1 MPIKFFHNS
10 TNCFRIHE
18 HATFEGRKTS
28 RYDHCPS
35 PGDDEKPR
43 HLHPRKGS
51 GNLHACQGQGS
62 EKASG
67 KNDYPCETGGP
78 SFPSPYPEA
87 ELAIDDIVNEAVVC
101 DREEAPV
108 SINLEN
114 VNLSPDIK
122 EKIQENFYEVTDLL
136 RMRDG
141 GYDTFKKWYVDGRLY
156 YHIIIDP
163 NNTKRGILELRP
175 IDSLKIKKVRQVLP
189 PKNPQDLQAAP
200 RVEEYFSFNDG
211 GMDGKKGGQI
221 IRIAPDSIAYAHSGL
236 LSEDRKMVLSYLHKA
251 IKPLN
256 QLRMIEDAV
265 VIYRISRAPERRIF
279 YIDVGNLPKIK
290 AEQYLKDIMTRYKN
304 KMVYD
309 AQTGEMRD
317 DRKHMSMLEDY
328 WLPRR
333 EGGRGTEIST
343 LPGGEN
349 LGELE
354 DVLYFQKKLYK
365 ALNVPSSRLE
375 QESGFVLGR
384 AQEITRDEVK
394 FTRFIERL
402 RNRFGHLFNTCLEK
416 QLILKG
422 VLTLNDWRMVEQKI
436 HYEWQT
442 DSQFAELKEAEMLT
456 ERLNL
461 LQSMNFADEIV
472 GNFYSKE
479 YIRKRILKQTQE
491 EIMEIDKQ
499 IELEKAAAGPPEEDD
514 EYASYKHEGG
524 ENLSEDNEEKFKTN
538 INDIFKKVLEEDM
551 DEDEQPQILAR
562 N

>member
-1 MPIKFFHNS
+1 MAIELFGFTIGRTQKQK
-10 TNCFRIHE
+10 E
-18 HATFEGRKTS
+18 HQERVSFALPQSEDGALDIAGSYGGGAYGTYLDMDGAAKNEQDLIA
-28 RYDHCPS
+28 RY
-35 PGDDEKPR
+35 R
-43 HLHPRKGS
+43 QMAL
-51 GNLHACQGQGS
+51 
-62 EKASG
+62 
-67 KNDYPCETGGP
+67 
-78 SFPSPYPEA
+78 YPEC
-87 ELAIDDIVNEAVVC
+87 ELAVDDIVNEAVVA

-108 SINLEN
+108 GINLEN
-114 VNLSPDIK
+114 INLSLEIK
-122 EKIQENFYEVTDLL
+122 EKIIHEFHEVLDLL
-136 RMRDG
+136 RFRDV

-156 YHIIIDP
+156 YHIIIDQSNP
-163 NNTKRGILELRP
+163 KRGILELRP
-175 IDSLKIKKVRQVLP
+175 LDATKIKKVRQIIP
-189 PKNPQDLQAAP
+189 PKNQAEMLRMP
-200 RVEEYFSFNDG
+200 NVEEYFIYNEAG
-211 GMDGKKGGQI
+211 IDGKKGAGTPIQV
-221 IRIAPDSIAYAHSGL
+221 APDSIAYCHSGL
-236 LSEDRKMVLSYLHKA
+236 LSNDKKLVLSYLHKA

-290 AEQYLKDIMTRYKN
+290 AEQYLRDIMTRYKN
-304 KMVYD
+304 KLVYD
-309 AQTGEMRD
+309 SNTGELRD
-317 DRKHMSMLEDY
+317 DRKHLSMLEDY

-365 ALNVPSSRLE
+365 SLNVPSSRLE

-384 AQEITRDEVK
+384 AQEISRDEVK

-422 VLTLNDWRMVEQKI
+422 ILTLNDWRSIEKRV

-442 DSQFAELKEAEMLT
+442 DSHFAELKEAEMLQ

-461 LQSMNFADEIV
+461 LQNMNFADEIV
-472 GNFYSKE
+472 GNFFSKE
-479 YIRKRILKQTQE
+479 FVRKRILKQTQE
-491 EIMEIDKQ
+491 EIDEIDRQ
-499 IELEKAAAGPPEEDD
+499 IDAEKAAEPEEPED
-514 EYASYKHEGG
+514 EFQSFVPKDGQK
-524 ENLSEDNEEKFKTN
+524 LNEELDKIVEEKIVDKEKDEELKVN
-538 INDIFKKVLEEDM
+538 INDIFKSVLEEET
-551 DEDEQPQILAR
+551 DEFRA

>member
-1 MPIKFFHNS
+1 MAVELFGFTI
-10 TNCFRIHE
+10 
-18 HATFEGRKTS
+18 GRTQK
-28 RYDHCPS
+28 
-35 PGDDEKPR
+35 EKEAR
-43 HLHPRKGS
+43 D
-51 GNLHACQGQGS
+51 
-62 EKASG
+62 KASFALPQYDDG
-67 KNDYPCETGGP
+67 ALDVSGTPGGAYATYLDMEGAAKNEMDLIQRYRQM
-78 SFPSPYPEA
+78 SLYPEC
-87 ELAIDDIVNEAVVC
+87 ELAVDDIVNEAIVC
-101 DREEAPV
+101 DREEAPI

-122 EKIQENFYEVTDLL
+122 EKIQENFHEVSDLL

-141 GYDTFKKWYVDGRLY
+141 GYDIFKKWYVDGRLY

-175 IDSLKIKKVRQVLP
+175 IDALKIKKVRQILP
-189 PKNPQDLQAAP
+189 PKDPSDLQAPP

-211 GMDGKKGGQI
+211 GTDGKKGGPI
-221 IRIAPDSIAYAHSGL
+221 VRVASDSIAYAHSGL
-236 LSEDRKMVLSYLHKA
+236 LNEDRKMVLSYLHKA

-309 AQTGEMRD
+309 AETGELRD

-328 WLPRR
+328 WIPRR
-333 EGGRGTEIST
+333 EGGRGTEITT

-349 LGELE
+349 LGELD
-354 DVLYFQKKLYK
+354 DVIYFQKKLYK

-375 QESGFVLGR
+375 QDSGFVLGR
-384 AQEITRDEVK
+384 AAEISRDEVK

-422 VLTLNDWRMVEQKI
+422 ILTLNDWRMIEQKI

-479 YIRKRILKQTQE
+479 YVRKRILKQTQE

-499 IELEKAAAGPPEEDD
+499 IELEKAAAPPEEED
-514 EYASYKHEGG
+514 EYQSYKHKGG

-538 INDIFKKVLEEDM
+538 INDIFKKVLEEDI
-551 DEDEQPQILAR
+551 DEEQVITS

>member
-1 MPIKFFHNS
+1 MAIELFGFTIGRTQKENEAKEKLSFALPQYDDGAIDVAG
-10 TNCFRIHE
+10 TPGG
-18 HATFEGRKTS
+18 AYGTYLDMEGAAKNEADLIA
-28 RYDHCPS
+28 RY
-35 PGDDEKPR
+35 R
-43 HLHPRKGS
+43 QMAL
-51 GNLHACQGQGS
+51 
-62 EKASG
+62 
-67 KNDYPCETGGP
+67 
-78 SFPSPYPEA
+78 FPEC
-87 ELAIDDIVNEAVVC
+87 ELAVDDIVNEAVVA
-101 DREEAPV
+101 DREESAV

-114 VNLSPDIK
+114 INLSLDIK
-122 EKIQENFYEVTDLL
+122 QKIVDNFHEVVDLL
-136 RMRDG
+136 QFNQT

-163 NNTKRGILELRP
+163 ANPKRGILELRP
-175 IDSLKIKKVRQVLP
+175 IDSLKIKKVRQVIP
-189 PKNPQDLQAAP
+189 PKSYEMDKDPNPKI
-200 RVEEYFSFNDG
+200 EEYFAFNEG
-211 GMDGKKGGQI
+211 GISGDKGGNI
-221 IRIAPDSIAYAHSGL
+221 IRIAPDSIAYCHSGL

-290 AEQYLKDIMTRYKN
+290 AEQYLRDIMTRYKN
-304 KMVYD
+304 KLVYD
-309 AQTGEMRD
+309 SATGELRD

-354 DVLYFQKKLYK
+354 DVIYFQRKLYK
-365 ALNVPSSRLE
+365 SLNVPSSRLE
-375 QESGFVLGR
+375 QDSGFVLGR
-384 AQEITRDEVK
+384 AQEISRDEVK

-402 RNRFGHLFNTCLEK
+402 RSRFNGLFNTCLEK

-422 VLTLNDWRMVEQKI
+422 ILTLNDWRNIQNRI

-442 DSQFAELKEAEMLT
+442 DSQFAELKEAEMLQ

-479 YIRKRILKQTQE
+479 YVRKRILKQTQE
-491 EIMEIDKQ
+491 EIDEIDRQ
-499 IELEKAAAGPPEEDD
+499 IAA
-514 EYASYKHEGG
+514 EGG
-524 ENLSEDNEEKFKTN
+524 EEEEGEDQFQSFKPENGQNLSEELDKIVEEKIVDKEKDEELKEN
-538 INDIFKKVLEEDM
+538 LNEIFKSVLEEET
-551 DEDEQPQILAR
+551 DEFRAI
-562 N
+562 

>member
-1 MPIKFFHNS
+1 MAVELFGFTI
-10 TNCFRIHE
+10 
-18 HATFEGRKTS
+18 GRTQK
-28 RYDHCPS
+28 
-35 PGDDEKPR
+35 EKEAR
-43 HLHPRKGS
+43 D
-51 GNLHACQGQGS
+51 
-62 EKASG
+62 KASFALPQYDDG
-67 KNDYPCETGGP
+67 ALDVSGTPGGAYGTYLDMEGAAKNEMDLIQRYRQM
-78 SFPSPYPEA
+78 SLYPEC
-87 ELAIDDIVNEAVVC
+87 ELAVDDIINEAIVC
-101 DREEAPV
+101 DREEAPI

-122 EKIQENFYEVTDLL
+122 EKIQENFYEVADLL

-141 GYDTFKKWYVDGRLY
+141 GYDIFKKWYVDGRLY

-175 IDSLKIKKVRQVLP
+175 IDALKIKKVRQILP
-189 PKNPQDLQAAP
+189 PKDPSDLQAPP

-221 IRIAPDSIAYAHSGL
+221 VRVAPDSIAYAHSGL
-236 LSEDRKMVLSYLHKA
+236 LNEDRKMVLSYLHKA

-309 AQTGEMRD
+309 AQTGELRD

-333 EGGRGTEIST
+333 EGGRGTEITT

-349 LGELE
+349 LGELD
-354 DVLYFQKKLYK
+354 DVIYFQKKLYK

-384 AQEITRDEVK
+384 AAEISRDEVK
-394 FTRFIERL
+394 FTRFVERL
-402 RNRFGHLFNTCLEK
+402 RNRFGHLFNTCMEK

-422 VLTLNDWRMVEQKI
+422 ILTLNDWRMVEQKI

-479 YIRKRILKQTQE
+479 FVRKRILKQTQE

-499 IELEKAAAGPPEEDD
+499 IELEKAAAPPEEEGD
-514 EYASYKHEGG
+514 EYASYKHKGG

-538 INDIFKKVLEEDM
+538 INDIFKKVLEEDI
-551 DEDEQPQILAR
+551 DEEQVITS

>member
-1 MPIKFFHNS
+1 MAIELFGFTIGRTQKENEAKEKLSFALPQYDDGAIDVAG
-10 TNCFRIHE
+10 TPGG
-18 HATFEGRKTS
+18 AYGTYLDMEGAAKNETDLIA
-28 RYDHCPS
+28 RYRQMS
-35 PGDDEKPR
+35 
-43 HLHPRKGS
+43 L
-51 GNLHACQGQGS
+51 
-62 EKASG
+62 
-67 KNDYPCETGGP
+67 
-78 SFPSPYPEA
+78 FPEC
-87 ELAIDDIVNEAVVC
+87 ELAVDDIVNEAVVV
-101 DREEAPV
+101 DREESAV

-114 VNLSPDIK
+114 INLSLDIK
-122 EKIQENFYEVTDLL
+122 QKIVDNFHEVVDLL
-136 RMRDG
+136 QFNQT

-163 NNTKRGILELRP
+163 ANPKRGILELRP
-175 IDSLKIKKVRQVLP
+175 IDSLKIKKVRQVIP
-189 PKNPQDLQAAP
+189 PKSYEMDKDPNPKI
-200 RVEEYFSFNDG
+200 EEYFAFNEG
-211 GMDGKKGGQI
+211 GISGDKGGNI
-221 IRIAPDSIAYAHSGL
+221 IRIAPDSIAYCHSGL

-290 AEQYLKDIMTRYKN
+290 AEQYLRDIMTRYKN
-304 KMVYD
+304 KLVYD
-309 AQTGEMRD
+309 SATGELRD

-354 DVLYFQKKLYK
+354 DVIYFQRKLYK
-365 ALNVPSSRLE
+365 SLNVPSSRLE
-375 QESGFVLGR
+375 QDSGFVLGR
-384 AQEITRDEVK
+384 AQEISRDEVK

-402 RNRFGHLFNTCLEK
+402 RNRFNGLFNTCLEK

-422 VLTLNDWRMVEQKI
+422 ILTLNDWRNIQNRI

-442 DSQFAELKEAEMLT
+442 DSQFAELKEAEMLQ

-479 YIRKRILKQTQE
+479 YVRKRILKQTQE
-491 EIMEIDKQ
+491 EIDEIDRQ
-499 IELEKAAAGPPEEDD
+499 IAA
-514 EYASYKHEGG
+514 EGG
-524 ENLSEDNEEKFKTN
+524 GEEEEGEDQFQSFKPENGQNLSEELDKIVEEKIVDKEKDEELKEN
-538 INDIFKKVLEEDM
+538 LNEIFKSVLEEET
-551 DEDEQPQILAR
+551 DEFRAI
-562 N
+562 

>member
-1 MPIKFFHNS
+1 MAVELFGFTI
-10 TNCFRIHE
+10 
-18 HATFEGRKTS
+18 GRTQK
-28 RYDHCPS
+28 
-35 PGDDEKPR
+35 EKEAR
-43 HLHPRKGS
+43 D
-51 GNLHACQGQGS
+51 
-62 EKASG
+62 KASFALPQYDDG
-67 KNDYPCETGGP
+67 ALDVSGTPGGAYGTYLDMEGAAKNEMDLIQRYRQM
-78 SFPSPYPEA
+78 SLYPEC
-87 ELAIDDIVNEAVVC
+87 ELAVDDIVNEAIVC
-101 DREEAPV
+101 DREEAPI

-122 EKIQENFYEVTDLL
+122 EKIQENFYEVADLL

-141 GYDTFKKWYVDGRLY
+141 GYDIFKKWYVDGRLY

-175 IDSLKIKKVRQVLP
+175 IDSLKIKKVRQILP
-189 PKNPQDLQAAP
+189 PKDPSDLQAPP

-221 IRIAPDSIAYAHSGL
+221 VRVAPDSIAYAHSGL
-236 LSEDRKMVLSYLHKA
+236 LNEDRKMVLSYLHKA

-309 AQTGEMRD
+309 AQTGELRD

-333 EGGRGTEIST
+333 EGGRGTEITT

-349 LGELE
+349 LGELD
-354 DVLYFQKKLYK
+354 DVIYFQKKLYK

-384 AQEITRDEVK
+384 AAEISRDEVK
-394 FTRFIERL
+394 FTRFVERL

-422 VLTLNDWRMVEQKI
+422 ILTLNDWRMIEQKI

-461 LQSMNFADEIV
+461 LQSMNYADEIV

-499 IELEKAAAGPPEEDD
+499 IELEKAAAPPEEEGD
-514 EYASYKHEGG
+514 EYASYKHKGG

-538 INDIFKKVLEEDM
+538 INDIFKKVLEEDI
-551 DEDEQPQILAR
+551 DEEQVITS

>member
-1 MPIKFFHNS
+1 MAVELFGFTI
-10 TNCFRIHE
+10 
-18 HATFEGRKTS
+18 GRTQK
-28 RYDHCPS
+28 
-35 PGDDEKPR
+35 EKEAR
-43 HLHPRKGS
+43 D
-51 GNLHACQGQGS
+51 
-62 EKASG
+62 KASFALPQYDDG
-67 KNDYPCETGGP
+67 ALDVSGTPGGAYATYLDMEGAAKNEMDLIQRYRQM
-78 SFPSPYPEA
+78 SLYPEC
-87 ELAIDDIVNEAVVC
+87 ELAVDDIVNEAIVC
-101 DREEAPV
+101 DREEAPI

-122 EKIQENFYEVTDLL
+122 EKIQENFYEVADLL

-141 GYDTFKKWYVDGRLY
+141 GYDIFKKWYVDGRLY

-175 IDSLKIKKVRQVLP
+175 IDSLKIKKVRQILP
-189 PKNPQDLQAAP
+189 PKDPSDLQAPP

-221 IRIAPDSIAYAHSGL
+221 VRVAPDSIAYAHSGL
-236 LSEDRKMVLSYLHKA
+236 LNEDRKMVLSYLHKA

-309 AQTGEMRD
+309 AETGELRD

-333 EGGRGTEIST
+333 EGGRGTEITT

-349 LGELE
+349 LGELD
-354 DVLYFQKKLYK
+354 DVIYFQKKLYK

-384 AQEITRDEVK
+384 AAEISRDEVK
-394 FTRFIERL
+394 FTRFVERL

-422 VLTLNDWRMVEQKI
+422 ILTLNDWRMIEQKI

-479 YIRKRILKQTQE
+479 FVRKRILKQTQE

-499 IELEKAAAGPPEEDD
+499 IELEKAAAPPEEEGD
-514 EYASYKHEGG
+514 EYASYKHKGG

-538 INDIFKKVLEEDM
+538 INDIFKKVLEEDI
-551 DEDEQPQILAR
+551 DEEQVITS

>member
-1 MPIKFFHNS
+1 MAVELFGFTI
-10 TNCFRIHE
+10 
-18 HATFEGRKTS
+18 GRTQK
-28 RYDHCPS
+28 
-35 PGDDEKPR
+35 EKEAR
-43 HLHPRKGS
+43 D
-51 GNLHACQGQGS
+51 
-62 EKASG
+62 KASFALPQYDDG
-67 KNDYPCETGGP
+67 ALDVSGTPGGAYGTYLDMEGAAKNEMDLIQRYRQM
-78 SFPSPYPEA
+78 SLYPEC
-87 ELAIDDIVNEAVVC
+87 ELAVDDIVNEAIVC
-101 DREEAPV
+101 DREEAPI

-122 EKIQENFYEVTDLL
+122 EKIQENFHEVSDLL

-175 IDSLKIKKVRQVLP
+175 IDSLKIKKVRQILP
-189 PKNPQDLQAAP
+189 PKDPSDLQAPP

-221 IRIAPDSIAYAHSGL
+221 VRVAPDSIAYAHSGL
-236 LSEDRKMVLSYLHKA
+236 LNEDRKMVLSYLHKA

-309 AQTGEMRD
+309 AQTGELRD

-333 EGGRGTEIST
+333 EGGRGTEITT

-349 LGELE
+349 LGELD
-354 DVLYFQKKLYK
+354 DVIYFQKKLYK

-384 AQEITRDEVK
+384 AAEISRDEVK
-394 FTRFIERL
+394 FTRFVERL

-422 VLTLNDWRMVEQKI
+422 ILTLNDWRMIEQKI

-479 YIRKRILKQTQE
+479 FVRKRILKQTQE

-499 IELEKAAAGPPEEDD
+499 IELEKAAAPPEED
-514 EYASYKHEGG
+514 EYASYKHKGG

-538 INDIFKKVLEEDM
+538 INDIFKKVLEEDI
-551 DEDEQPQILAR
+551 DEEQVITS

>member
-1 MPIKFFHNS
+1 MAVELFGFTI
-10 TNCFRIHE
+10 
-18 HATFEGRKTS
+18 GRTQK
-28 RYDHCPS
+28 
-35 PGDDEKPR
+35 EKEAR
-43 HLHPRKGS
+43 D
-51 GNLHACQGQGS
+51 
-62 EKASG
+62 KASFALPQYDDG
-67 KNDYPCETGGP
+67 ALDVSGTPGGAYATYLDMEGAAKNEMDLIQRYRQM
-78 SFPSPYPEA
+78 SLYPEC
-87 ELAIDDIVNEAVVC
+87 ELAVDDIVNEAIVC
-101 DREEAPV
+101 DREEAPI

-122 EKIQENFYEVTDLL
+122 EKIQENFHEVSDLL

-175 IDSLKIKKVRQVLP
+175 IDALKIKKVRQILP
-189 PKNPQDLQAAP
+189 PKDPSDLQAPP

-211 GMDGKKGGQI
+211 GIDGKKGGPI
-221 IRIAPDSIAYAHSGL
+221 IRVASDSIAYAHSGL
-236 LSEDRKMVLSYLHKA
+236 LNEDRKMVLSYLHKA

-309 AQTGEMRD
+309 AETGELRD

-333 EGGRGTEIST
+333 EGGRGTEITT

-349 LGELE
+349 LGELD
-354 DVLYFQKKLYK
+354 DVIYFQKKLYK

-375 QESGFVLGR
+375 QDSGFVLGR
-384 AQEITRDEVK
+384 AAEISRDEVK

-422 VLTLNDWRMVEQKI
+422 ILTLNDWRMIEQKI

-479 YIRKRILKQTQE
+479 FVRKRILKQTQE

-499 IELEKAAAGPPEEDD
+499 IELEKAAAPPEEED
-514 EYASYKHEGG
+514 EYQSYKHKGG

-538 INDIFKKVLEEDM
+538 INDIFKKVLEEDI
-551 DEDEQPQILAR
+551 DEEQVITS

>member
-1 MPIKFFHNS
+1 MAVELFGFTIGRTQKEKEAREKVSFTLPQYDDGALDVSGTPGGAF
-10 TNCFRIHE
+10 
-18 HATFEGRKTS
+18 ATYLDMEGAAKNEMDLIQ
-28 RYDHCPS
+28 RY
-35 PGDDEKPR
+35 R
-43 HLHPRKGS
+43 QMAL
-51 GNLHACQGQGS
+51 
-62 EKASG
+62 
-67 KNDYPCETGGP
+67 
-78 SFPSPYPEA
+78 FPEA
-87 ELAIDDIVNEAVVC
+87 ELAVDDIVNEAIVC
-101 DREEAPV
+101 DREESPV

-122 EKIQENFYEVTDLL
+122 EKIQENFIEVIDLL

-175 IDSLKIKKVRQVLP
+175 IDALKIKKVRQILP
-189 PKNPQDLQAAP
+189 PKNPSDLQATP
-200 RVEEYFSFNDG
+200 RIEEYFSFNDG

-221 IRIAPDSIAYAHSGL
+221 VRIAPDSIAYAHSGL

-279 YIDVGNLPKIK
+279 YIDVGNLPKMK

-354 DVLYFQKKLYK
+354 DVIYFQKKLYK

-524 ENLSEDNEEKFKTN
+524 ENLNEDNVDEKFKSN
-538 INDIFKKVLEEDM
+538 INDIFKKVLEEDI
-551 DEDEQPQILAR
+551 DEEQIRAS

>member
-1 MPIKFFHNS
+1 MAIELFGFSIGKIQKEKEARDKVSFALPQYDDGALDIAG
-10 TNCFRIHE
+10 TPGGAY
-18 HATFEGRKTS
+18 ATYLDMEGAAKNEVDLIN
-28 RYDHCPS
+28 RY
-35 PGDDEKPR
+35 R
-43 HLHPRKGS
+43 QMAL
-51 GNLHACQGQGS
+51 
-62 EKASG
+62 
-67 KNDYPCETGGP
+67 
-78 SFPSPYPEA
+78 YPEC
-87 ELAIDDIVNEAVVC
+87 ELAIDDIVNEALVA
-101 DREEAPV
+101 DREEHPI

-114 VNLSPDIK
+114 VNLSPTIK
-122 EKIQENFYEVTDLL
+122 DQILENFDEVLSLL
-136 RMRDG
+136 RIRDS
-141 GYDTFKKWYVDGRLY
+141 GYDTFRKWYVDGRLY

-163 NNTKRGILELRP
+163 KNPKRGILELRP
-175 IDSLKIKKVRQVLP
+175 IDALKIKKVRQVLP
-189 PKNPQDLQAAP
+189 PKSMSEPQAMP
-200 RVEEYFSFNDG
+200 RIEEYFAYNEG
-211 GMDGKKGGQI
+211 GMDGKKGGNVV
-221 IRIAPDSIAYAHSGL
+221 RIAVDSIAYSHSGI
-236 LSEDRKMVLSYLHKA
+236 LSEDRKLVLSYLHKA

-290 AEQYLKDIMTRYKN
+290 AEQYLRDIMTRYKN

-309 AQTGEMRD
+309 ADTGEMRD

-365 ALNVPSSRLE
+365 SLNVPSSRLE
-375 QESGFVLGR
+375 QDSGFVLGR
-384 AQEITRDEVK
+384 AQEISRDEVK

-402 RNRFGHLFNTCLEK
+402 RNRFGHIFNTCLEK

-422 VLTLNDWRMVEQKI
+422 VLTLNDWRSIEQNI

-442 DSQFAELKEAEMLT
+442 DSHFAELKEAEMLQ

-461 LQSMNFADEIV
+461 LQNMNFADEIV
-472 GNFYSKE
+472 GTFYSKE
-479 YIRKRILKQTQE
+479 FIRKRILKQTQE
-491 EIMEIDKQ
+491 EIEEIDRQ
-499 IELEKAAAGPPEEDD
+499 IELEAQGEPDEPED
-514 EYASYKHEGG
+514 EMQSFVPKDGQK
-524 ENLSEDNEEKFKTN
+524 LNEELDKIVEEKIVDKEKDEELKVN
-538 INDIFKKVLEEDM
+538 INDIFKSVLEEET
-551 DEDEQPQILAR
+551 DEFRA

>member
-1 MPIKFFHNS
+1 MAIELFGFTIGRTQKENEAKEKLSFALPQYDDGAIDVAGTPGGAYGTYLDMEGAAKNE
-10 TNCFRIHE
+10 TDLIH
-18 HATFEGRKTS
+18 
-28 RYDHCPS
+28 RY
-35 PGDDEKPR
+35 R
-43 HLHPRKGS
+43 NMAL
-51 GNLHACQGQGS
+51 
-62 EKASG
+62 
-67 KNDYPCETGGP
+67 
-78 SFPSPYPEA
+78 FPEC
-87 ELAIDDIVNEAVVC
+87 ELAVDDIVNEAVVA
-101 DREEAPV
+101 DREESAV

-114 VNLSPDIK
+114 INLSLDIK
-122 EKIQENFYEVTDLL
+122 QKIVDNFHEIIDLL
-136 RMRDG
+136 QFNQT

-163 NNTKRGILELRP
+163 NNPKRGILELRP
-175 IDSLKIKKVRQVLP
+175 IDALKIKKVRQVIP
-189 PKNPQDLQAAP
+189 PKSYELDKNPNP
-200 RVEEYFSFNDG
+200 KIEEYFAFNEG
-211 GMDGKKGGQI
+211 GISGDKGGNI
-221 IRIAPDSIAYAHSGL
+221 IRIAPDSIAYCHSGL
-236 LSEDRKMVLSYLHKA
+236 LSDDRKLVLSYLHKA

-290 AEQYLKDIMTRYKN
+290 AEQYLRDIMTRYKN

-309 AQTGEMRD
+309 ASTGELRD

-354 DVLYFQKKLYK
+354 DVIYFQRKLYK
-365 ALNVPSSRLE
+365 SLNVPSSRLE
-375 QESGFVLGR
+375 QDSGFVLGR
-384 AQEITRDEVK
+384 AQEISRDEVK

-402 RNRFGHLFNTCLEK
+402 RNRFNHLFNTCLEK

-422 VLTLNDWRMVEQKI
+422 ILTLNDWRNVQQRI

-442 DSQFAELKEAEMLT
+442 DSQFAELKEAEMLQ

-479 YIRKRILKQTQE
+479 YVRKRILKQTQE
-491 EIMEIDKQ
+491 EIDEIDRQ
-499 IELEKAAAGPPEEDD
+499 IAAEGGGEEEEEDQMQSFKP
-514 EYASYKHEGG
+514 ESGQ
-524 ENLSEDNEEKFKTN
+524 NLSEELDKIVEEKIVDKEKDEELKEN
-538 INDIFKKVLEEDM
+538 LNEIFKSVLEEET
-551 DEDEQPQILAR
+551 DEFRAI
-562 N
+562 

>member
-1 MPIKFFHNS
+1 MAVELFGFTI
-10 TNCFRIHE
+10 
-18 HATFEGRKTS
+18 GRTQK
-28 RYDHCPS
+28 
-35 PGDDEKPR
+35 EKEAR
-43 HLHPRKGS
+43 D
-51 GNLHACQGQGS
+51 
-62 EKASG
+62 KASFALPQYDDG
-67 KNDYPCETGGP
+67 ALDVSGTPGGAYATYLDMEGAAKNEMDLIQRYRQM
-78 SFPSPYPEA
+78 SLYPEC
-87 ELAIDDIVNEAVVC
+87 ELAVDDIVNEAIVC
-101 DREEAPV
+101 DREEAPI

-122 EKIQENFYEVTDLL
+122 EKIQENFHEVSDLL

-175 IDSLKIKKVRQVLP
+175 IDSLKIKKVRQILP
-189 PKNPQDLQAAP
+189 PKDPSDLQAPP

-221 IRIAPDSIAYAHSGL
+221 VRVAPDSIAYAHSGL
-236 LSEDRKMVLSYLHKA
+236 LNEDRKMVLSYLHKA

-309 AQTGEMRD
+309 AQTGELRD

-333 EGGRGTEIST
+333 EGGRGTEITT

-349 LGELE
+349 LGELD
-354 DVLYFQKKLYK
+354 DVIYFQKKLYK

-384 AQEITRDEVK
+384 AAEISRDEVK
-394 FTRFIERL
+394 FTRFVERL

-422 VLTLNDWRMVEQKI
+422 ILTLNDWRMIEQKI

-479 YIRKRILKQTQE
+479 FVRKRILKQTQE

-499 IELEKAAAGPPEEDD
+499 IELEKAAASPEEEGD
-514 EYASYKHEGG
+514 EYASYKHKGG

-538 INDIFKKVLEEDM
+538 INDIFKKVLEEDI
-551 DEDEQPQILAR
+551 DEEQVITS

>member
-1 MPIKFFHNS
+1 MAIELFGFTIGRTQKENEAKEKLSFALPQYDDGAIDVAGTPGGAYGTYLDMEGAAKNE
-10 TNCFRIHE
+10 TDLIH
-18 HATFEGRKTS
+18 
-28 RYDHCPS
+28 RY
-35 PGDDEKPR
+35 R
-43 HLHPRKGS
+43 NMAL
-51 GNLHACQGQGS
+51 
-62 EKASG
+62 
-67 KNDYPCETGGP
+67 
-78 SFPSPYPEA
+78 FPEC
-87 ELAIDDIVNEAVVC
+87 ELAVDDIVNEAVVA
-101 DREEAPV
+101 DREESAV

-114 VNLSPDIK
+114 INLSLDIK
-122 EKIQENFYEVTDLL
+122 QKIVDNFHEIIDLL
-136 RMRDG
+136 QFNQT

-163 NNTKRGILELRP
+163 NNPKRGILELRP
-175 IDSLKIKKVRQVLP
+175 IDALKIKKVRQVIP
-189 PKNPQDLQAAP
+189 PKSYELDKNPNP
-200 RVEEYFSFNDG
+200 KIEEYFAFNEG
-211 GMDGKKGGQI
+211 GISGDKGGNI
-221 IRIAPDSIAYAHSGL
+221 IRIAPDSIAYCHSGL
-236 LSEDRKMVLSYLHKA
+236 LSDDRKLVLSYLHKA

-290 AEQYLKDIMTRYKN
+290 AEQYLRDIMTRYKN

-309 AQTGEMRD
+309 ASTGELRD

-354 DVLYFQKKLYK
+354 DVIYFQRKLYK
-365 ALNVPSSRLE
+365 SLNVPSSRLE
-375 QESGFVLGR
+375 QDSGFVLGR
-384 AQEITRDEVK
+384 AQEISRDEVK

-402 RNRFGHLFNTCLEK
+402 RNRFNHLFNTCLEK

-422 VLTLNDWRMVEQKI
+422 ILTLNDWRNVQQKI

-442 DSQFAELKEAEMLT
+442 DSQFAELKEAEMLQ

-479 YIRKRILKQTQE
+479 YVRKRILKQTQE
-491 EIMEIDKQ
+491 EIDEIDRQ
-499 IELEKAAAGPPEEDD
+499 NAAEGGGEEDD
-514 EYASYKHEGG
+514 EEDQMQSFKPENGQNLAEELDKIVEEKIVDKEKDEELK
-524 ENLSEDNEEKFKTN
+524 ENLNE
-538 INDIFKKVLEEDM
+538 IFKSVLEEET
-551 DEDEQPQILAR
+551 DEFRAI
-562 N
+562 

>member
-1 MPIKFFHNS
+1 MAIELFGFTIGRAQKEKEAQEKVSFTLPQHDDGALDIAGAPGAAY
-10 TNCFRIHE
+10 
-18 HATFEGRKTS
+18 ATYLDMEGAAKNEMDLIN
-28 RYDHCPS
+28 RYRQMS
-35 PGDDEKPR
+35 
-43 HLHPRKGS
+43 L
-51 GNLHACQGQGS
+51 
-62 EKASG
+62 
-67 KNDYPCETGGP
+67 
-78 SFPSPYPEA
+78 YPEA
-87 ELAIDDIVNEAVVC
+87 ELAVDDIVNEAIVA
-101 DREEAPV
+101 DREESPV

-114 VNLSPDIK
+114 INLSEDIK
-122 EKIQENFYEVTDLL
+122 QKISENFHDVVKLL
-136 RMRDG
+136 RFRDT

-156 YHIIIDP
+156 YHIIIDQENP
-163 NNTKRGILELRP
+163 KKGILELRP
-175 IDSLKIKKVRQVLP
+175 IDSMKIKKVRQVLP
-189 PKNPQDLQAAP
+189 PKDPSQPTMMP
-200 RVEEYFSFNDG
+200 RTEEYFAFNEG
-211 GMDGKKGGQI
+211 GMDGLKGGEI
-221 IRIAPDSIAYAHSGL
+221 VRIAPDSIAYCHSGL

-290 AEQYLKDIMTRYKN
+290 AEQYLRDIMTRYKN

-309 AQTGEMRD
+309 ADTGELRD

-365 ALNVPSSRLE
+365 ALNVPSSRLD

-384 AQEITRDEVK
+384 AQEISRDEVK

-402 RNRFGHLFNTCLEK
+402 RNRFSHLFNSCLEK

-422 VLTLNDWRMVEQKI
+422 ILTLNDWRSIETSI

-461 LQSMNFADEIV
+461 LQSMNYADEIV
-472 GNFYSKE
+472 GTFYSKE
-479 YIRKRILKQTQE
+479 YIRKRILKQTAE
-491 EIMEIDKQ
+491 EIKEINQQ
-499 IELEKAAAGPPEEDD
+499 IENEAAAAPEGEEDQ
-514 EYASYKHEGG
+514 YQSFVPKGKG
-524 ENLSEDNEEKFKTN
+524 NGKFMKEDIKLKKDM
-538 INDIFKKVLEEDM
+538 NDIMKSVLSD
-551 DEDEQPQILAR
+551 PQ

>member
-1 MPIKFFHNS
+1 MAIELFGFTIGRAQKEKEQQEKVSFTLPQHDDGALDIAG
-10 TNCFRIHE
+10 TPGAAY
-18 HATFEGRKTS
+18 ATYLDMEGAAKNEMDLIN
-28 RYDHCPS
+28 RYRQMS
-35 PGDDEKPR
+35 
-43 HLHPRKGS
+43 L
-51 GNLHACQGQGS
+51 
-62 EKASG
+62 
-67 KNDYPCETGGP
+67 
-78 SFPSPYPEA
+78 YPEA
-87 ELAIDDIVNEAVVC
+87 ELAVDDIINEAIVA

-114 VNLSPDIK
+114 INLSPEIK
-122 EKIQENFYEVTDLL
+122 QKISENFHDIVKLL
-136 RMRDG
+136 RFRDT
-141 GYDTFKKWYVDGRLY
+141 GYDTFKRWYVDGRLY
-156 YHIIIDP
+156 YHIIIDQENP
-163 NNTKRGILELRP
+163 KKGILELRP
-175 IDSLKIKKVRQVLP
+175 IDALKIKKVRQVLP
-189 PKNPQDLQAAP
+189 PKDPSQPTMMP
-200 RVEEYFSFNDG
+200 RTEEYFAFNEG
-211 GMDGKKGGQI
+211 GMDGLKGGEVV
-221 IRIAPDSIAYAHSGL
+221 RIAPDSIAYCHSGL

-290 AEQYLKDIMTRYKN
+290 AEQYLRDIMTRYKN

-309 AQTGEMRD
+309 ADTGELRD

-333 EGGRGTEIST
+333 EGGRGTEITT

-384 AQEITRDEVK
+384 AQEISRDEVK

-402 RNRFGHLFNTCLEK
+402 RNRFSHLFNSCLEK

-422 VLTLNDWRMVEQKI
+422 ILTLNDWRSIETSI

-461 LQSMNFADEIV
+461 LQSMNYAEEIV
-472 GNFYSKE
+472 GTFYSKE
-479 YIRKRILKQTQE
+479 YIRKRILKQTAE
-491 EIMEIDKQ
+491 EIKEIDQQ
-499 IELEKAAAGPPEEDD
+499 IETEAAAAPEDEGEDQ
-514 EYASYKHEGG
+514 YQSFVPKSKGKG
-524 ENLSEDNEEKFKTN
+524 KGKFMKEDIKLKTDM
-538 INDIFKKVLEEDM
+538 NDIMKTVLQE
-551 DEDEQPQILAR
+551 PQ

>member
-1 MPIKFFHNS
+1 MAVELFGFTI
-10 TNCFRIHE
+10 
-18 HATFEGRKTS
+18 GRTQK
-28 RYDHCPS
+28 
-35 PGDDEKPR
+35 EKEAR
-43 HLHPRKGS
+43 D
-51 GNLHACQGQGS
+51 
-62 EKASG
+62 KASFALPQYDDG
-67 KNDYPCETGGP
+67 ALDVSGTPGGAYATYLDMEGAAKNEMDLIQRYRQM
-78 SFPSPYPEA
+78 SLYPEC
-87 ELAIDDIVNEAVVC
+87 ELAVDDIVNEAIVC
-101 DREEAPV
+101 DREEAPI

-122 EKIQENFYEVTDLL
+122 EKIQENFYEVADLL

-141 GYDTFKKWYVDGRLY
+141 GYDIFKKWYVDGRLY

-175 IDSLKIKKVRQVLP
+175 IDALKIKKVRQILP
-189 PKNPQDLQAAP
+189 PKDPSDLQAPP

-221 IRIAPDSIAYAHSGL
+221 VRVAPDSIAYAHSGL
-236 LSEDRKMVLSYLHKA
+236 LNEDRKMVLSYLHKA

-309 AQTGEMRD
+309 AQTGELRD

-333 EGGRGTEIST
+333 EGGRGTEITT

-354 DVLYFQKKLYK
+354 DVIYFQKKLYK

-384 AQEITRDEVK
+384 AAEISRDEVK
-394 FTRFIERL
+394 FTRFVERL

-422 VLTLNDWRMVEQKI
+422 ILTLNDWRMIEQKI

-499 IELEKAAAGPPEEDD
+499 IELEKAAAPPEEEGD
-514 EYASYKHEGG
+514 EYASYKHKGG

-538 INDIFKKVLEEDM
+538 INDIFKKVLEEDI
-551 DEDEQPQILAR
+551 DEEQVITS

>member
-1 MPIKFFHNS
+1 MAIELFGFTIGRTQKENEAKEKLSFALPQYDDGAIDVTGTPGGAYGTYLDMEGAAKNE
-10 TNCFRIHE
+10 TDLIH
-18 HATFEGRKTS
+18 
-28 RYDHCPS
+28 RY
-35 PGDDEKPR
+35 R
-43 HLHPRKGS
+43 NMAL
-51 GNLHACQGQGS
+51 
-62 EKASG
+62 
-67 KNDYPCETGGP
+67 
-78 SFPSPYPEA
+78 FPEC
-87 ELAIDDIVNEAVVC
+87 ELAVDDIVNEAVVA
-101 DREEAPV
+101 DREESAV

-114 VNLSPDIK
+114 INLSLDIK
-122 EKIQENFYEVTDLL
+122 QKIVDNFHEIIDLL
-136 RMRDG
+136 QFNQT

-163 NNTKRGILELRP
+163 NNPKRGILELRP
-175 IDSLKIKKVRQVLP
+175 IDALKIKKVRQVIP
-189 PKNPQDLQAAP
+189 PKSYELDKNPNP
-200 RVEEYFSFNDG
+200 KIEEYFAFNEG
-211 GMDGKKGGQI
+211 GISGDKGGNI
-221 IRIAPDSIAYAHSGL
+221 IRIAPDSIAYCHSGL
-236 LSEDRKMVLSYLHKA
+236 LSDDRKLVLSYLHKA

-290 AEQYLKDIMTRYKN
+290 AEQYLRDIMTRYKN

-309 AQTGEMRD
+309 ASTGELRD

-354 DVLYFQKKLYK
+354 DVIYFQRKLYK
-365 ALNVPSSRLE
+365 SLNVPSSRLE
-375 QESGFVLGR
+375 QDSGFVLGR
-384 AQEITRDEVK
+384 AQEISRDEVK

-402 RNRFGHLFNTCLEK
+402 RNRFNHLFNTCLEK

-422 VLTLNDWRMVEQKI
+422 ILTLNDWRNVQQKI

-442 DSQFAELKEAEMLT
+442 DSQFAELKEAEMLQ

-479 YIRKRILKQTQE
+479 YVRKRILKQTQE
-491 EIMEIDKQ
+491 EIDEIDRQ
-499 IELEKAAAGPPEEDD
+499 IAAEGGGEEEEEDQMQSFKP
-514 EYASYKHEGG
+514 ENGQ
-524 ENLSEDNEEKFKTN
+524 NLSEELDKIVEEKIVDKEKDEELKEN
-538 INDIFKKVLEEDM
+538 LNEIFKSVLEEET
-551 DEDEQPQILAR
+551 DEFRAI
-562 N
+562 